1 MPDCRYPQGEDHT
14 ISPKGE
20 SGGKIQSDPPPG
32 VVYSGKQ
39 EQVSLARVR
48 QTPSAVNGMM

>member
-20 SGGKIQSDPPPG
+20 SGGNIQSDPPPG